1 MKQTVYI
8 ASPESQQIH
17 VWNLNHEGALT
28 LTQVVDVPGQVQ
40 PMVVSP
46 DKRYLYVGVR
56 PEFRVLAY
64 RIAPDDGALT
74 FAAESALPGSPTHIS
89 TDHQGQFVF
98 VGSYNAGNV
107 SVTRLE
113 DGLPVGVVD
122 VVEGLDGCHSANI
135 SPDNRTL
142 WVPALKQDRICLFTV
157 SDDGDRKS
165 TRPEL
170 QSHSEI
176 SYAVFCLKKKKSS
189 VERYTPS
196 TSDTTTRYI
205 KNCTL
210 YREIVTG

>member
-74 FAAESALPGSPTHIS
+74 FAAESALPGARRIFPPITW
-89 TDHQGQFVF
+89 
-98 VGSYNAGNV
+98 GSLSL
-107 SVTRLE
+107 SVLIMR
-113 DGLPVGVVD
+113 
-122 VVEGLDGCHSANI
+122 
-135 SPDNRTL
+135 
-142 WVPALKQDRICLFTV
+142 
-157 SDDGDRKS
+157 
-165 TRPEL
+165 
-170 QSHSEI
+170 
-176 SYAVFCLKKKKSS
+176 
-189 VERYTPS
+189 
-196 TSDTTTRYI
+196 
-205 KNCTL
+205 
-210 YREIVTG
+210 VT